1 MTSLTVPTP
10 ETTARSLR
18 QRQAWQFPA
27 ANHLPFVVTSVVRKS
42 FLAGKVLT
50 VVLGCGAFTYAHAA
64 KTCTNA
70 DYSGIYAFS
79 SVGFLL
85 QLPPEGAAL
94 LGTISQS
101 GRFLPD
107 GKGSLFIETNASY
120 NGIVL
125 KGDIPATY
133 SVTPDCIVNF
143 DLVLPFPLSAPSKF
157 QGVLSSDNRQMSLLL
172 TEPSG
177 TVIRGLHVKQD
188 LRFCTTPDFSGS
200 YSIDLYGTTNS
211 PKNLAGRF
219 QRIGRIDADGEGH
232 FKASTTANYNG
243 RVVKED
249 FTGDYSVNARCYV
262 TLKYIAPA
270 AAGSENIVINGAIG
284 GHGEV
289 VQMMILT
296 DGWGVGGSLLRQ
308 QQ

>member
-1 MTSLTVPTP
+1 M
-10 ETTARSLR
+10 
-18 QRQAWQFPA
+18 
-27 ANHLPFVVTSVVRKS
+27 RKPS
-42 FLAGKVLT
+42 LAGKLLILT
-50 VVLGCGAFTYAHAA
+50 LSCGAFTYSNAA
-64 KTCTNA
+64 KTCTTA
-70 DYSGIYAFS
+70 DYSGTYAFS

-94 LGTISQS
+94 LGTIAQS

-107 GKGSLFIETNASY
+107 GKGTLFIETNASY
-120 NGIVL
+120 NGLVL

-157 QGVLSSDNRQMSLLL
+157 QGVLSTDNRQMSLLL

-177 TVIRGLHVKQD
+177 TVIRGLHIKQD
-188 LRFCTTPDFSGS
+188 LRFCSMADFNGS

-219 QRIGRIDADGEGH
+219 QRIGRIDTDGDGG
-232 FKASTTANYNG
+232 FKASTIANYNG
-243 RVVKED
+243 KVVKED
-249 FTGDYSVNARCYV
+249 VTGTYSVNARCYV
-262 TLKYIAPA
+262 TLKYTAPA
-270 AAGSENIVINGAIG
+270 AAGSENFVINGAIG